1 MRSKLLLYLLVAAFF
16 AYFLFGYIQKSEGG
30 GANVYGHSASIQTDA
45 KAHSIDMNGQS
56 ILDLTAT
63 PEEKQANVWKRSSLH
78 SEFLELVP
86 NFVAMHH
93 FIQDR
98 IIGETFRKRLLTQVD
113 MAEGAYQSGR
123 ISQREIKEKLD
134 EL

>member
-1 MRSKLLLYLLVAAFF
+1 MRSELLLYLLVAAFF

-30 GANVYGHSASIQTDA
+30 GASVYGHSASIQTDA
-45 KAHSIDMNGQS
+45 RTHSIDINGQS
-56 ILDLTAT
+56 ILDLTET
-63 PEEKQANVWKRSSLH
+63 PEEKQAGIWKRSSLH
-78 SEFLELVP
+78 SEFIELIP
-86 NFVAMHH
+86 NFIAMHH

-98 IIGETFRKRLLTQVD
+98 IIGETFRKRLVTQVN
-113 MAEGAYQSGR
+113 MAEDAYQSGR